1 MQRLARTALL
11 SLAVPVMAFGI
22 AWGGLAHAQSQG
34 ALGGFKVDST
44 LPIEISADA
53 LEVRQEQQTAVFTG
67 SVDARQGEVRMQAQR
82 LIVTYDPESEDQGQ
96 AGAIRKVRAE
106 GSVFVSSPEGAA
118 EGNWADY
125 DVASGNITMGDTV
138 TLTQGTE
145 NVLAGGSLNINLNTG
160 FARIESGGVR
170 ADGTRERVSGIFYP
184 SSDGQ

>member
-1 MQRLARTALL
+1 MKRFARTALL
-11 SLAVPVMAFGI
+11 SLVLPVLAGGAGSAF
-22 AWGGLAHAQSQG
+22 AQSTGGG
-34 ALGGFKVDST
+34 ALGGFKVDSS
-44 LPIEISADA
+44 LPIEISADT

-67 SVDARQGEVRMQAQR
+67 SVDARQGEVRMQAQQ
-82 LIVTYDPESEDQGQ
+82 LIVTYDPESEDEGQ

-125 DVASGNITMGDTV
+125 DVASGTITMGDIV

-145 NVLAGGSLNINLNTG
+145 NVLAGGRLSINLNTG
-160 FARIESGGVR
+160 FARIDSGGVR

-184 SSDGQ
+184 SSDQ